1 MAAEPRADDDRRAVA
16 KLLRTLQWVFT
27 GAAVL
32 WWLWAALVLWA
43 AFTRSGNKL
52 GAFLAIYLLLTVGAS
67 GVAFVMM
74 MWDKWRAIRV
84 KPRVSESTLLFCS
97 LAGGWPGTQLA
108 RMLFRHKTQ
117 KVSFRAV
124 YWLIISL
131 HLLLLG
137 YVWWSDWFRL
147 MAQALIY
154 KAPAA

>member
-1 MAAEPRADDDRRAVA
+1 MSAEPRVADERRALG
-16 KLLRTLQWVFT
+16 KMLHTLRWIFT

-32 WWLWAALVLWA
+32 WWVWSAAVLWA

-52 GAFLAIYLLLTVGAS
+52 GAFLAIYLLLTVVAS
-67 GVAFVMM
+67 CVAFVMM

-84 KPRVSESTLLFCS
+84 KQRVAESTLLLCS

-117 KVSFRAV
+117 KVSFRAI
-124 YWLIISL
+124 YWLIVSL
-131 HLLLLG
+131 HLLLLA
-137 YVWWSDWFRL
+137 YAWWSDWFRL
-147 MAQALIY
+147 MAQAILY